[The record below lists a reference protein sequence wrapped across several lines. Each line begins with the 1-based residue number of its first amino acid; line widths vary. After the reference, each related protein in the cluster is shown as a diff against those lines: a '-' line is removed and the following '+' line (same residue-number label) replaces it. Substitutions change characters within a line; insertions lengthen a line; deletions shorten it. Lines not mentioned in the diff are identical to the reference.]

1 MNSSKQQHDS
11 DDHSSGIWHRIRHFF
26 SASPKTTQDMV
37 AMLDAA
43 NQNEV
48 IDSDAKRIIEGALEV
63 AEKHARDIMIPR
75 TQMVVLKVD
84 DSFTNNLDKIIETG
98 HSRYPVI
105 GENMDEVLGILLTK
119 DLLGIIADNNLQSTT
134 GTNDNED
141 PVRNLLRPAVFVPES
156 KRLNI
161 LLRQF
166 RQDRNHM
173 ALIIDEYGSLAG
185 LVTIEDVLE
194 EIVGEIEDEHD
205 NESVQFIRKVSDSRY
220 IINALTP
227 IEEFNASLHA
237 KISDEEF
244 DTIGGFIVNQF
255 GHVPKRNEEISLN
268 GLTFHVIQADSRR
281 LRMLRLTLD
290 DANQEQQE

>member
-1 MNSSKQQHDS
+1 MNSNKQQIETEHATN
-11 DDHSSGIWHRIRHFF
+11 IWHRFKRFF
-26 SASPKTTQDMV
+26 SASPKTTEDMV

-63 AEKHARDIMIPR
+63 AEKHAREIMIPR
-75 TQMVVLKVD
+75 TQMSVLKVG
-84 DSFTNNLDKIIETG
+84 DSFADNLNKIIGTG

-105 GENMDEVLGILLTK
+105 GENIDEVIGILLTK
-119 DLLGIIADNNLQSTT
+119 DLLGIIADGHSPPAAEAN
-134 GTNDNED
+134 GD
-141 PVRNLLRPAVFVPES
+141 PIRDLLRPAVFVPES

-173 ALIIDEYGSLAG
+173 ALVIDEYGSLAG

-205 NESVQFIRKVSDSRY
+205 NEVAQFIRKISDTRY

-227 IEEFNASLHA
+227 IEEFNETLHT
-237 KISDEEF
+237 KLSDEEF
-244 DTIGGFIVNQF
+244 DTIGGIIVNQF
-255 GHVPKRNEEISLN
+255 GHVPKRNEKISFN
-268 GLTFHVIQADSRR
+268 GLTFHVVQADNRR

-290 DANQEQQE
+290 SSE